1 MAAQAEVQALLRF
14 LTKEAH
20 LPLAQSMKSI
30 NQLRSLQLQ
39 TPEAIAKAQSADLKT
54 VFDDEK
60 LLKQVLNAARRVT
73 RGKTSPS
80 TSRSSPQKKQD
91 VEIDDET
98 ALTLPLSKYEEQE
111 LSKLSVETNRA
122 PLFLAFALVVL
133 EHTQSQQPVSS
144 RLSLAQAVVSAGAQ
158 SKAKSIGL
166 TSLPTAEEDGWAQG
180 QPKIR
185 IMGREIAV
193 MRRHI
198 PPPVDTKE
206 VKSAEPSHDAFWGLD
221 LEALR
226 NSNGPLVASQGSGGR
241 EGPPIHK
248 PQAARNYLLRSMD
261 LVSQSTEDPHITN
274 QSGSPSA
281 KKGKKPAAA
290 EIMARKEE
298 AAAIVLKALR
308 IVCGSWK
315 DSLTPDELD
324 RRAQTW
330 YAITRPEVAQGQAGW
345 GQRGVVQI
353 QNILKLKRTP

>member
-30 NQLRSLQLQ
+30 SQLRSLQLQ
-39 TPEAIAKAQSADLKT
+39 TPEAIAKARNADLKT
-54 VFDDEK
+54 VFEDEK
-60 LLKQVLNAARRVT
+60 ALKQVLTAAKRVT
-73 RGKTSPS
+73 RGKASPAK
-80 TSRSSPQKKQD
+80 SRLSSQSRAEAQM
-91 VEIDDET
+91 DDET
-98 ALTLPLSKYEEQE
+98 ALALPQSKYEEE
-111 LSKLSVETNRA
+111 DLSKISIETNRA

-133 EHTQSQQPVSS
+133 EYTHPQQPVSS

-166 TSLPTAEEDGWAQG
+166 TNQPTPEEDGWAQG
-180 QPKIR
+180 QPKVR

-198 PPPVDTKE
+198 PPPIDSEE
-206 VKSAEPSHDAFWGLD
+206 VNSAESSHDAFWGLD

-226 NSNGPLVASQGSGGR
+226 KSNGPLVATQGPGGQR
-241 EGPPIHK
+241 GPPVHK
-248 PQAARNYLLRSMD
+248 PQAARNYLLRSMN
-261 LVSQSTEDPHITN
+261 LSQITEDSPTATE
-274 QSGSPSA
+274 SSSPST
-281 KKGKKPAAA
+281 KKSKKPSSA
-290 EIMARKEE
+290 EVMARKEE
-298 AAAIVLKALR
+298 AAAAVLKALR
-308 IVCGSWK
+308 MVCDSWK

-330 YAITRPEVAQGQAGW
+330 YSITRPEVAQGQAGW

-353 QNILKLKRTP
+353 RDILKLKRTL